1 FTTDILPLIQREV
14 LLATFHI
21 AGANPAPEVRALASD
36 SVFIHGS
43 VPDMRPYFYQA
54 SIVVVPLLH
63 GGGTRLKILDAAACG
78 KPIVSTPM
86 GAEGLDFMD
95 GRDLVLADSA
105 SGFAQAVVG
114 LLSDPRRRSELS
126 HAARRKAEGYDWLKI
141 A

>member
-1 FTTDILPLIQREV
+1 
-14 LLATFHI
+14 
-21 AGANPAPEVRALASD
+21 
-36 SVFIHGS
+36 
-43 VPDMRPYFYQA
+43 
-54 SIVVVPLLH
+54 
-63 GGGTRLKILDAAACG
+63 
-78 KPIVSTPM
+78 M

-141 A
+141 AGEFRSAVTGVAQRHGREARCGQSSGALSNASISPYSSGEQEQYG